1 LTRHRVW
8 TTLRRANIEFVV
20 QREGI
25 AMNPRSLRKVAAV
38 LFMLLAPLAAYA
50 QGRPPAAGGVDAF
63 IQQWDP
69 DKDGTLSLDEV
80 KKAAEARF
88 DALDKDKDGT
98 LDAKELRGLVSK
110 SEFTKLDP
118 DKDGTLDKTE
128 YQALVAQR
136 FQAADPDKD
145 GTLDKK
151 ELNSRAGKALMR
163 LLQ

>member
-1 LTRHRVW
+1 
-8 TTLRRANIEFVV
+8 
-20 QREGI
+20 
-25 AMNPRSLRKVAAV
+25 MDPRSLRKVAVV
-38 LFMLLAPLAAYA
+38 LFVAIAPLAAYA
-50 QGRPPAAGGVDAF
+50 QGKPPAAGSVDAF
-63 IQQWDP
+63 LQQWDP

-80 KKAAEARF
+80 KKAAEAKF

-98 LDAKELRGLVSK
+98 LDLKELRNLVAK
-110 SEFTKLDP
+110 NDFTKADP

-128 YQALVAQR
+128 YQALVAAR

-151 ELNSRAGKALMR
+151 ELSSRAGKALLK